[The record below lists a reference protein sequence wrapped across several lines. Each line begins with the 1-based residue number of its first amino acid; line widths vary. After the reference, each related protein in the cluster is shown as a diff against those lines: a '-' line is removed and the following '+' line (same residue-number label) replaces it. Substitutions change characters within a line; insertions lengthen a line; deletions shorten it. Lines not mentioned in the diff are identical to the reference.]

1 MPGLTSIGGRG
12 RLVAVSCAAVSTA
25 VVVSWHMRARRR
37 ASTSLRAS
45 LTVGGLNAPS
55 RASDNDCDALEKLAT
70 EFQVPSL
77 PGMRELLRLLTRR
90 GPGGCKSCV
99 TAGRA
104 LLGRATPA
112 AVRPVQ
118 ASYRGGVR
126 LAGAVAAGLRCP
138 RQVVR
143 AASLSGALPSR
154 TQALTRPPSEQ
165 AVVATGRCPDEAKR
179 NGRLHIAR
187 R

>member
-55 RASDNDCDALEKLAT
+55 RASDNNCDALEKLAT

-77 PGMRELLRLLTRR
+77 PGVRELLRLLTRR
-90 GPGGCKSCV
+90 GS
-99 TAGRA
+99 R
-104 LLGRATPA
+104 
-112 AVRPVQ
+112 
-118 ASYRGGVR
+118 R
-126 LAGAVAAGLRCP
+126 L
-138 RQVVR
+138 QVVR
-143 AASLSGALPSR
+143 HGRTCSARTSNACSCTPCTSKLPWGRAPRRRRRGWTSLPTPSGASR
-154 TQALTRPPSEQ
+154 KPQWGPTFSNASSDTP
-165 AVVATGRCPDEAKR
+165 AV
-179 NGRLHIAR
+179 
-187 R
+187 